1 MNHHDI
7 ESLLMAELLKNMR
20 KSAYES
26 YKPNHAACSVSR
38 WRLFVLFVIQLCP
51 GLIFL
56 IFWQA
61 NLVNDLGCYEG
72 MFSK

>member
-26 YKPNHAACSVSR
+26 YMN
-38 WRLFVLFVIQLCP
+38 
-51 GLIFL
+51 LIMLLARFPDGASLSFL
-56 IFWQA
+56 SYSFAQASIVFWQP